1 MTGILR
7 HLDGWVAAARGGE
20 MVATDRIAAAADEID
35 PSYSP
40 SGANVYRIWSVIHCA
55 QTSTPLDE
63 RHVDR
68 SSNSAALTVETKRQA
83 DTHQSRSAKT
93 CVEIGRIQT
102 LPAGLYY
109 PLSPNARFRG
119 AAELGPPK
127 TWFPGPPRLNVPNG
141 MSIASALFDTAPGC
155 DNRQTDRHTDHATSV
170 AIGRIDLCTACMR
183 CGLVVT
189 KKDKGSSYSITERR
203 VPELIP
209 VLGNAVAAI
218 PAVLERVNVEVSL

>member
-1 MTGILR
+1 
-7 HLDGWVAAARGGE
+7 
-20 MVATDRIAAAADEID
+20 
-35 PSYSP
+35 
-40 SGANVYRIWSVIHCA
+40 
-55 QTSTPLDE
+55 
-63 RHVDR
+63 
-68 SSNSAALTVETKRQA
+68 
-83 DTHQSRSAKT
+83 
-93 CVEIGRIQT
+93 
-102 LPAGLYY
+102 
-109 PLSPNARFRG
+109 
-119 AAELGPPK
+119 
-127 TWFPGPPRLNVPNG
+127 